1 MPGLQRVKYQTNN
14 DSIFNVILDDNSG
27 IDALIGTIPT
37 GSYTENMT
45 IKVSKN
51 TKQVGIRPR
60 MVLLTRT
67 IGENAQEQNCL
78 VQTGERYKRVPIP
91 TKTRWDAI
99 ADKATFVIGGTTYT
113 VQKKINE
120 VVL

>member
-1 MPGLQRVKYQTNN
+1 MAGLQRVKYET
-14 DSIFNVILDDNSG
+14 DAGSIFNVILDDNTG
-27 IDALIGTIPT
+27 VDTFIGTIPT

-45 IKVSKN
+45 IRVTKN
-51 TKQVGIRPR
+51 NKEVGIRPR

-67 IGENAQEQNCL
+67 IASGEPDANCL
-78 VQTGERYKRVPIP
+78 VQTGERYKRIPIP

-99 ADKATFVIGGTTYT
+99 ADKSTHTIGGTVYT
-113 VQKKINE
+113 VKKKINE

>member
-14 DSIFNVILDDNSG
+14 DNIFNVILDDNTG
-27 IDALIGTIPT
+27 ISALIGTIPT
-37 GSYTENMT
+37 AAYTENMT
-45 IKVSKN
+45 IRVTKN
-51 TKQVGIRPR
+51 TKEVGIRPR

-67 IGENAQEQNCL
+67 IGENAADENCL

-91 TKTRWDAI
+91 TKARWDAI
-99 ADKATFVIGGTTYT
+99 ADNATFTIGGTTYK
-113 VQKKINE
+113 VAKKINE